1 MKICID
7 ELLSKK
13 GKTRYWL
20 STQTGITYPN
30 IYKLAGNKT
39 ISLKFDLLEKICIA
53 LECTPSDILKIAP

>member
-7 ELLSKK
+7 ELLNEK

-30 IYKLAGNKT
+30 IYKLAENKT
-39 ISLKFDLLEKICIA
+39 TSLKFELLEKICIA
-53 LECTPSDILKIAP
+53 LECTPNDILKIAP